1 MEQTK
6 STSSKST
13 NESSHEGLHASSTNT
28 DDTRTNKIRELTNA
42 SEAAMELSQ
51 SSYSGTVE
59 SSADSDIKKLKSA
72 SEAAT
77 TLSHSTYS
85 GTVESA
91 DK

>member
-1 MEQTK
+1 
-6 STSSKST
+6 
-13 NESSHEGLHASSTNT
+13 
-28 DDTRTNKIRELTNA
+28 
-42 SEAAMELSQ
+42 MELSQ